1 MTAELATRDEI
12 RAEFAATRADF
23 AALRAEIRADLR
35 AFNRNMIIGFIV
47 TNVIIGAVVIGA
59 VAVAVQ
65 VILAAIP
72 NP

>member
-1 MTAELATRDEI
+1 MTAQPATRDEM

-23 AALRAEIRADLR
+23 AALRAEIHADLR

-47 TNVIIGAVVIGA
+47 TNIIIVGVI
-59 VAVAVQ
+59 AVAVQ
-65 VILAAIP
+65 IILAAIP

>member
-23 AALRAEIRADLR
+23 AALRAEIHADLR

-47 TNVIIGAVVIGA
+47 TNIIIVAAI
-59 VAVAVQ
+59 AVAVQ
-65 VILAAIP
+65 IILAAIP

>member
-1 MTAELATRDEI
+1 MTTQPATCDEL
-12 RAEFAATRADF
+12 

-47 TNVIIGAVVIGA
+47 TNIIIVGV

-65 VILAAIP
+65 IILAAIP